1 MAKKKKP
8 NLLKALKKLIKKVR
22 SDKAAGKIK
31 LPDNPDKN
39 IIN

>member
-1 MAKKKKP
+1 MVKKKKP
-8 NLLKALKKLIKKVR
+8 NLLKALKKLIKKIR
-22 SDKAAGKIK
+22 LDKAAGKIK